1 MRRYMNGVP
10 YTESTVATTRA
21 SFDQHNES
29 GDLNAGMLEPPMEL
43 NPRYMTDGVGDIE
56 SWRRINEMR
65 KNLAIGSRGLGN
77 SSPRTKQFP
86 RRKPVSPRS
95 PVFSASGTS
104 IQSAGSWGAAYDKR
118 STDNTTPGTKHFPRQ
133 KPVSPLSPATP
144 ASGPSTS
151 TARRWNPT
159 YDEHGPDSTIPTVR
173 SLELRNFCDES
184 LCPLF
189 PQAFFQGAGNEQ
201 GSQLPRSADPA
212 LLPTPDSG
220 DREALE
226 KLVLTDPRHMHWLRV
241 MLDRSDENLLLDSTK
256 AVGSVVRSA
265 CGGSTNRILRLHE
278 QKVPIIKVPV
288 PLRELA
294 TDDSVP
300 THLVRHNALN
310 VEAPTPGD
318 HGTSA
323 ASLGGN
329 TQQISSHLKIP
340 ARVSP
345 KNLTQTPQQ
354 EATIVQLS
362 PTESWCLPQG
372 WEFGGCCRPNR
383 SSRLDH

>member
-43 NPRYMTDGVGDIE
+43 NPRLSADSFIL
-56 SWRRINEMR
+56 RRR
-65 KNLAIGSRGLGN
+65 SQRGLGN

-133 KPVSPLSPATP
+133 KPVSPLSPGHPCIRTLNLHCKEMESNWGIYRDNTP
-144 ASGPSTS
+144 ILTTRTS
-151 TARRWNPT
+151 
-159 YDEHGPDSTIPTVR
+159 YGE
-173 SLELRNFCDES
+173 
-184 LCPLF
+184 
-189 PQAFFQGAGNEQ
+189 
-201 GSQLPRSADPA
+201 
-212 LLPTPDSG
+212 

-354 EATIVQLS
+354 RQRLFNYRLLRVGASAGL
-362 PTESWCLPQG
+362 G
-372 WEFGGCCRPNR
+372 FGGCCRPNR